1 MKINLVKAG
10 TTYLGDLCAGN
21 VFQTVDGFKDKYF
34 MKTDGTYDDTPT
46 VIDLETGALY
56 DMPDT
61 IKVIFKK
68 AVVNVEE

>member
-1 MKINLVKAG
+1 
-10 TTYLGDLCAGN
+10 
-21 VFQTVDGFKDKYF
+21 
-34 MKTDGTYDDTPT
+34 MKTDGTYGDTPT